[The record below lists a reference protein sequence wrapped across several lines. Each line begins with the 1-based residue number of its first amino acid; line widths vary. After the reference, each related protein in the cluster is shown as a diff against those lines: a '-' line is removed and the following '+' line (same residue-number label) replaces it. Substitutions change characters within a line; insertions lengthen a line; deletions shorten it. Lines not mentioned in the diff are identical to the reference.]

1 MRTPEG
7 WKGRSKEGER
17 AVTTVGGEQGG
28 AGGIDF
34 ARIRLLADLD
44 RVSVAEL
51 IPSFEEVHVR
61 SGETLYRTGDEGDAF
76 FIIIDGIVRVFVQPG
91 GKDLE
96 IACLGPGEWFGEMA
110 LLTGEPRST
119 DMEAQTDLV
128 LLKLSRRNFDQLIR
142 KHPSLGVSLAG
153 LLAAKLISTNAVM
166 RGAGQ
171 SPQTPAGAG
180 SAVHLG
186 VAASAAKRGH
196 LLSLHDFRWV
206 GQKRFLGLLLALA
219 LAGCAAPLL
228 ARTGIGARSIVLVD
242 LLLAASVLW
251 SLRTF
256 SFLSVSMALPVAAV
270 VSGAAT
276 PGAAFSGFSSSTWF
290 LVLGVLGLSAAIS
303 KTGLLYRL
311 TLLMMKRFPRT
322 YFGQTFAVALSG
334 LLMTPVI
341 PSPNGRL
348 VLASPLVLTMSEI
361 LGFRKGSDGAVGLSM
376 ATLLGYGNMSVAFM
390 NGSFVCFFMIG
401 FLPPDIG
408 ATITW
413 GYWLKGTWLLSILF
427 FLLTYLSIIAFYR
440 PSEMG
445 ELVPSVT
452 DAQLRVL
459 GPLTREEKI
468 CLLAVAISLG
478 GFLTQSWHHIDGAW
492 VTLLSLLI
500 LFATSVLDEQTLRS
514 RIDWAFLISLGAL
527 LGFGNVISS
536 SGLPEIVSREAR
548 PYLQFLLGSS
558 FVFLPAAVAGVFLLR
573 LIMPAFPAMVVSI
586 LALLPLGADIGI
598 NPFVIGVIVLLAIE
612 PWLLPYQSLIFQTL
626 WSATEGR
633 LFDHRQTM
641 KSALVHV
648 LVCLVAVAL
657 SIPFWKH
664 VGLIR

>member
-1 MRTPEG
+1 VPIVA
-7 WKGRSKEGER
+7 GER
-17 AVTTVGGEQGG
+17 RFGE
-28 AGGIDF
+28 IDF
-34 ARIRLLADLD
+34 GRIRLLADLD

-51 IPSFEEVHVR
+51 IPSFEEVHVG
-61 SGETLYRTGDEGDAF
+61 SGEILYRTGDEGDAF

-91 GKDLE
+91 GKELE

-128 LLKLSRRNFDQLIR
+128 LLKLSRKDFHRLIR
-142 KHPSLGVSLAG
+142 KYPSLGVSLAG
-153 LLAAKLISTNAVM
+153 LLAAKLVSTNAVM
-166 RGAGQ
+166 RGIRQ
-171 SPQTPAGAG
+171 QPPLPSAGAG
-180 SAVHLG
+180 GTIHPETSGPTAKRAYFPSLEGFRRFGQGRSLG
-186 VAASAAKRGH
+186 VLIAVAA
-196 LLSLHDFRWV
+196 
-206 GQKRFLGLLLALA
+206 
-219 LAGCAAPLL
+219 AGCATALL
-228 ARTGIGARSIVLVD
+228 ANAGIGAGRIVLVD
-242 LLLAASVLW
+242 LLLAATVLW
-251 SLRTF
+251 SLQTF
-256 SFLSVSMALPVAAV
+256 SFLTVSIALPVAAV

-276 PGAAFSGFSSSTWF
+276 PTAAFSGFSSSTWF
-290 LVLGVLGLSAAIS
+290 LVLGVLGMSAAIS

-311 TLLMMKRFPRT
+311 TLLMMKRFPRD
-322 YFGQTFAVALSG
+322 YLGQTFAVALSG

-390 NGSFVCFFMIG
+390 NGSFICFFMIG
-401 FLPPDIG
+401 FLPHEVA

-413 GYWLKGTWLLSILF
+413 GYWLKTTWLLSIFF
-427 FLLTYLSIIAFYR
+427 FLLTYLSIVAFYR
-440 PSEMG
+440 PREMG

-452 DAQLRVL
+452 DLQLSVL
-459 GPLTREEKI
+459 GPLTKEEKI
-468 CLLAVAISLG
+468 SLLAVAITLG
-478 GFLTQSWHHIDGAW
+478 GFLTQSWHHVDGAW

-500 LFATSVLDEQTLRS
+500 LFATSVLDENTLRS

-527 LGFGNVISS
+527 ISFGNVIAS
-536 SGLPEIVSREAR
+536 SGLPEMVSRGAR
-548 PYLQFLLGSS
+548 PYLQLLVGSS
-558 FVFLPAAVAGVFLLR
+558 FVFLLASVAGVFLLR
-573 LIMPAFPAMVVSI
+573 LFLPAFPAIVVSL
-586 LALLPLGADIGI
+586 LALVPLGTDMGI

-612 PWLLPYQSLIFQTL
+612 PWLLPHQSLLFQTL

-648 LVCLVAVAL
+648 LVCLLAVAG